1 MPGRI
6 PDMVCFSSIEL
17 SDPVINKKS
26 VKTEVIINKI
36 DGGKS
41 TFCIMLK
48 YEENIKDDFLPILR
62 LAFTMP
68 LLNYGLFS
76 KKFKLNFPISKI
88 DHDILNRLNIIFSR
102 DIFVNKILRRRA
114 NYILPEYIPYQ
125 ENVKPEDANSKAVFE
140 PSKVYKNK
148 VISSDMDKNRCG
160 ILSSGGKESLLTYGL
175 LNEIGCKTYPF
186 YVNES
191 GGHWRTAIPAYRYHK
206 KIDNK
211 TQRVWTNIDR
221 FYVFMLDNLKIIRP
235 DHRKICADTYPIR
248 LCIFPFYV
256 FLLLPLF
263 VDKKIGNILIGSEFD
278 DLRSTPEYLGIKHHY
293 GIYDQHQDY
302 DILMNKWY
310 AKRTPGLTQWSALR
324 NISGLIVERI
334 LVNRYPDLAKNQRS
348 CHSCHF
354 EKGGIVPCG
363 KCSKCLGVLLF
374 LLANKANPKIMNFK
388 NEDIESFKD
397 RIDPLKLR
405 LDEDEKNQSFYL
417 IGNIPNIKPIDHVE
431 KIHINSTTCDPY
443 LIPEQLRHTSLKI
456 IKKYSNGFCKLKKEK
471 WISISESE
479 IFNSHCI
486 QTISGLPLKS
496 L

>member
-1 MPGRI
+1 MSGRI
-6 PDMVCFSSIEL
+6 PDMISFSSIEI
-17 SDPVINKKS
+17 SDPLINNKS
-26 VKTEVIINKI
+26 VKTEVILNKI
-36 DGGKS
+36 DGDAS
-41 TFCIMLK
+41 SFFIMLK
-48 YEENIKDDFLPILR
+48 YKEKVNDDYLPLLR

-76 KKFKLNFPISKI
+76 KKIKLNFQISNI
-88 DHDILNRLNIIFSR
+88 DHDILNKLNSIFSR

-114 NYILPEYIPYQ
+114 NYILPQYLPNQ
-125 ENVKPEDANSKAVFE
+125 KNVKPEDANPKAVVE
-140 PSKVYKNK
+140 PSKIYNDK

-235 DHRKICADTYPIR
+235 DHRKIWADTYPIR

-256 FLLLPLF
+256 FLLLPIF
-263 VDKKIGNILIGSEFD
+263 VGKKIGNLLIGSEFD
-278 DLRSTPEYLGIKHHY
+278 DLRSTPEYLGIRHYY

-302 DILMNKWY
+302 DKLMNKWY
-310 AKRTPGLTQWSALR
+310 DKRTPSLTQWSAVR
-324 NISGLIVERI
+324 SISGLIVERI
-334 LVNRYPDLAKNQRS
+334 LIKRYPNLAKYQRS

-354 EKGGIVPCG
+354 EKDRIVPCG
-363 KCSKCLGVLLF
+363 KCSKCMGVLLF
-374 LLANKANPKIMNFK
+374 LLANNADPKIMNFK
-388 NEDIESFKD
+388 NKDILSFKD
-397 RIDPLKLR
+397 RVNPLNLR

-417 IGNIPNIKPIDHVE
+417 IGNKGNIPTVKPIDHVE
-431 KIHINSTTCDPY
+431 KIHINNETCDINF
-443 LIPEQLRHTSLKI
+443 IPKHLRKDLLNI
-456 IKKYSNGFCKLKKEK
+456 IKGYSTGNCKLIKEN
-471 WISISESE
+471 WISINYS
-479 IFNSHCI
+479 
-486 QTISGLPLKS
+486 
-496 L
+496 

>member
-6 PDMVCFSSIEL
+6 PDMICFSSIEI
-17 SDPVINKKS
+17 SDPQINNKS
-26 VKTEVIINKI
+26 VKTEVILNKI
-36 DGGKS
+36 DGDKS

-48 YEENIKDDFLPILR
+48 YKEKVNYDFLPLLR

-76 KKFKLNFPISKI
+76 KKIKLNFPISKI
-88 DHDILNRLNIIFSR
+88 DHDILNNLNSIFSR

-114 NYILPEYIPYQ
+114 NYILPEYLPNQ
-125 ENVKPEDANSKAVFE
+125 ENVKPEDASSKAVVE
-140 PSKVYKNK
+140 PSKIYNDK

-235 DHRKICADTYPIR
+235 DHRKIWADTYPIR

-256 FLLLPLF
+256 FLLLPIF
-263 VDKKIGNILIGSEFD
+263 VGKKIGNLLIGSEFD
-278 DLRSTPEYLGIKHHY
+278 DLRSTPEYLGIRHYY

-302 DILMNKWY
+302 DKLMNKWY
-310 AKRTPGLTQWSALR
+310 DKRTPGLTQWSAVR

-334 LVNRYPDLAKNQRS
+334 LVKRYPNLAKYQRS

-354 EKGGIVPCG
+354 EKDRIVPCG
-363 KCSKCLGVLLF
+363 KCSKCMGVLLF
-374 LLANKANPKIMNFK
+374 LLANSADPKIMNFK
-388 NEDIESFKD
+388 NKDILSFKD
-397 RIDPLKLR
+397 RVNPSNLR

-417 IGNIPNIKPIDHVE
+417 IGNNGDIPFVKPIDHVE
-431 KIHINSTTCDPY
+431 KIHINNETCDIN
-443 LIPEQLRHTSLKI
+443 LIPKHLRKDLLNI
-456 IKKYSNGFCKLKKEK
+456 IREYSTGYSKLIKEN
-471 WISISESE
+471 WISFDYSQSI
-479 IFNSHCI
+479 
-486 QTISGLPLKS
+486 L
-496 L
+496 